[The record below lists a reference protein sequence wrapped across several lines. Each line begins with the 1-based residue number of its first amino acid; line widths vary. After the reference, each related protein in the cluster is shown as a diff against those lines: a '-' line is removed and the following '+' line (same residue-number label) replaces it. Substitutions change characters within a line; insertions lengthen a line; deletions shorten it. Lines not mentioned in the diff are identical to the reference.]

1 MREDLDLVYFPSLKN
16 GRMKTLAKTY
26 SQEYQ
31 SISKRT
37 TILQPSSHPANL
49 NFVYPLQLICAL
61 PWMYTNTFCFLD
73 SWWIK

>member
-1 MREDLDLVYFPSLKN
+1 MTREDLDLVYFPPQKN
-16 GRMKTLAKTY
+16 GRMKTPAKTY

-37 TILQPSSHPANL
+37 TIPQPANL

-61 PWMYTNTFCFLD
+61 PLMYNKYFLF
-73 SWWIK
+73 WIRGG

>member
-1 MREDLDLVYFPSLKN
+1 MMREDLDLVYFPSLKN

-37 TILQPSSHPANL
+37 TIPQPANL

-61 PWMYTNTFCFLD
+61 PWMYKNTFCFGFVVD
-73 SWWIK
+73 KIK